1 MSYLPVVACAF
12 RPRQQQ
18 PAALPPLAPLPRC
31 ILTGARRDTDRVYEV
46 ERVCLQLFY
55 PSQGVPK
62 GGDTK
67 TNKQAVEAALLA
79 RWKTLAGVKKAYK
92 DIYK

>member
-1 MSYLPVVACAF
+1 
-12 RPRQQQ
+12 
-18 PAALPPLAPLPRC
+18 
-31 ILTGARRDTDRVYEV
+31 VYEV